1 MQVGVA
7 LCRVRGHARLVVS
20 LTRPSHSQKRVWYVT
35 VQLIVLAD
43 SGCRVYTRSYSTQ
56 TANHIYIR
64 LGGSTPRKW
73 NKLLHCKV
81 PDTFL
86 RKGVAH
92 ETKGGGGGGGGGG
105 GHSHRPC
112 TSTRDWG
119 SGGFRGSEPPS
130 ALVFKKNI
138 NELLQI
144 GSYNIIFFLQ
154 YAHARKLTPPPP
166 PPPSQ
171 KV

>member
-1 MQVGVA
+1 MIILALVHSLSDST

-20 LTRPSHSQKRVWYVT
+20 LTRPAHSQKRVWYVT

-43 SGCRVYTRSYSTQ
+43 SGCRVYTRSHSTQ

-86 RKGVAH
+86 RKGVAR
-92 ETKGGGGGGGGGG
+92 ETKGGGGGGGVTPIDPVLPPATGAVADLGGQN
-105 GHSHRPC
+105 
-112 TSTRDWG
+112 
-119 SGGFRGSEPPS
+119 PPQLWYLKKLS
-130 ALVFKKNI
+130 MSYCRLALTI
-138 NELLQI
+138 
-144 GSYNIIFFLQ
+144 
-154 YAHARKLTPPPP
+154 
-166 PPPSQ
+166 
-171 KV
+171 

>member
-1 MQVGVA
+1 MSILALVRSFIKLIPFLHTRPSQNKIKKRSDST

-20 LTRPSHSQKRVWYVT
+20 LTRPAHSQKRVWYVT

-43 SGCRVYTRSYSTQ
+43 SGCRVYTRSHSTQ

-81 PDTFL
+81 PDTFP
-86 RKGVAH
+86 RKGVAR
-92 ETKGGGGGGGGGG
+92 ETKGGGGG

-112 TSTRDWG
+112 TSTHDWG
-119 SGGFRGSEPPS
+119 SGRFRGSEPPS
-130 ALVFKKNI
+130 ALVFKKII
-138 NELLQI
+138 N
-144 GSYNIIFFLQ
+144 SYCRL
-154 YAHARKLTPPPP
+154 ALTI
-166 PPPSQ
+166 
-171 KV
+171 